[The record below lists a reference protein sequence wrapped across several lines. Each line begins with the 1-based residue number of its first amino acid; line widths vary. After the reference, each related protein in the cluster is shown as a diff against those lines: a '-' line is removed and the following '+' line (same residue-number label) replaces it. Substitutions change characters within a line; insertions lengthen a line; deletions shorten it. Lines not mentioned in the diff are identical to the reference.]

1 MPRSGPMSPV
11 EVMGCRRGSAFVL
24 AMLLLVLL
32 SAAGMYAVSK
42 PVSVAE
48 SSQQQYHAAVARNL
62 ARAGAHA
69 AIASLPKVFPAP
81 APYVRRMPVG
91 PVASARYSVT
101 SRRTAS
107 GKEAGAGGESGYEDY
122 TLVSEG
128 IVPGTPG
135 ARFQVRA
142 EVRYRTLPA
151 HPPRARILKW
161 EETGP
166 R

>member
-1 MPRSGPMSPV
+1 MSGIDG
-11 EVMGCRRGSAFVL
+11 MGNRLGSAIVL

-32 SAAGMYAVSK
+32 SAAGMYAVSL

-48 SSQQQYHAAVARNL
+48 NSQQQYHAAVARNL

-69 AIASLPKVFPAP
+69 AIASLPKVYPGP
-81 APYVRRMPVG
+81 APYVRSMAVG
-91 PVASARYSVT
+91 PTASGRYSVT
-101 SRRTAS
+101 SRRT
-107 GKEAGAGGESGYEDY
+107 GGGNEATGAGGDSGYEEY

-128 IVPGTPG
+128 SVSAASG
-135 ARFQVRA
+135 AGFQVRA
-142 EVRYRTLPA
+142 EVRFRPHPA
-151 HPPRARILKW
+151 PDPRPRIMKW